1 MKITKQALV
10 LFALVFTL
18 AISMATPT
26 FAHRGGD
33 DQNVSTSNIS
43 DDSEEAENETEVENE
58 DETEDLSRED
68 RVQKLNERIAER
80 RAELEQKF
88 EARKQ
93 KRQEKLEGK
102 RLEVCEKRE
111 TRINELIQSSGEKA
125 KKKLAVFQKIEEGV
139 KNFYDNKG
147 LSAEGYDA
155 AVENA
160 DAKEA
165 DAIAAIDAMIGL
177 TFTCDDVDGATP
189 GAVITT
195 AAKARNDAL
204 KAYKTAVRDLIVVVK
219 QSLEA
224 TQASENAT
232 EEKSSSLDQES

>member
-18 AISMATPT
+18 AIGMATPT
-26 FAHRGGD
+26 FARRGGD
-33 DQNVSTSNIS
+33 DQNVSTSNTS
-43 DDSEEAENETEVENE
+43 DDSDKTENETEVENE

-139 KNFYDNKG
+139 KNFYENKG

-177 TFTCDDVDGATP
+177 TFTCDDADGATP
-189 GAVITT
+189 GAVIAA
-195 AAKARNDAL
+195 AAKARSDAL
-204 KAYKTAVRDLIVVVK
+204 KAYKTAVRELIVVVK

-224 TQASENAT
+224 TQASDDAT
-232 EEKSSSLDQES
+232 EENSSSLDQEN